1 MEVIESGNPH
11 LFGYVR
17 HHDGQRLLIVANFT
31 EQPQEL
37 DANRLRIYGLGY
49 HFADL
54 VSGQTL
60 AAEEALLLEAYQC
73 VWLETRE
80 T

>member
-1 MEVIESGNPH
+1 MMVIESGNPH

-17 HHDGQRLLIVANFT
+17 HHGGQRLLIVANFS

-54 VSGQTL
+54 INGQSFT
-60 AAEEALLLEAYQC
+60 AERSVAP
-73 VWLETRE
+73 
-80 T
+80 